1 MPCECESQYLIMSSP
16 DYISSR
22 VKAKSVRTKSTRTKL
37 KSKPILTEEECELL
51 NNLIGKYGCRWS
63 KISKHFP
70 TKSLNSIE
78 SFVRKNPNKFSSIFK
93 FPERLRKHRCWTD
106 SEMKLLNNLIMKYGR
121 NYDAISRRIL
131 GRTSEAVSR
140 FLPRHS
146 PDLPALRN
154 ANILRWFK
162 SSSLWTERETRTLN
176 DLVEQ
181 YGNDWFLISSKLYGR
196 TAFACQDKFYACW
209 QPNKIKKELVL
220 HSWPQEAIRVLDYLI
235 SKYGRWQIIPILLPG
250 TTPFNYYMRSA
261 TNIWGWRNHEISL
274 LRDLIQKYGHDWKK
288 IKAYLPHKRVN
299 SIEHHVK
306 TNPQLYNIEYHKNDT
321 ELYEIV
327 QNLSVQ
333 KRWSADEL
341 RKLLELRSQYETD
354 WCKISEGLPGRSPSA
369 CFYKYQVITRLLMKV
384 GKDWHSSNIIQV
396 QDFFQKYGPDW
407 ELISQNVS
415 NKSPGEIQ
423 QLVNENPMF
432 FSNPGFDRHF
442 IDATRRTTAQPWSE
456 EDILKLKNFTEIH
469 GKDWNKIA
477 SQLPGKTSEDCEEY
491 YNLYKDNFPNL
502 NMNHMTISD
511 DKAWTEKEK
520 QSLKDLLEKYGTDYD
535 RIARFIPG
543 KSQESIRSYVNTHK
557 QELLPKELD
566 MYENESC
573 TPPWTKDE
581 ENKLINLV
589 ILYRDEWK
597 MISDYL
603 PERSPIACKRKYYT
617 ILHPNFSKIEAIS

>member
-1 MPCECESQYLIMSSP
+1 
-16 DYISSR
+16 
-22 VKAKSVRTKSTRTKL
+22 
-37 KSKPILTEEECELL
+37 
-51 NNLIGKYGCRWS
+51 
-63 KISKHFP
+63 
-70 TKSLNSIE
+70 
-78 SFVRKNPNKFSSIFK
+78 
-93 FPERLRKHRCWTD
+93 
-106 SEMKLLNNLIMKYGR
+106 MKLLNNLIMKYGR

-162 SSSLWTERETRTLN
+162 SSSLWSELETRTLN
-176 DLVEQ
+176 DLVEK

-209 QPNKIKKELVL
+209 QPNKIKKELAL
-220 HSWPQEAIRVLDYLI
+220 HSWPQEAIQVLDYLI

-288 IKAYLPHKRVN
+288 IKLYLPHKRIN

-306 TNPQLYNIEYHKNDT
+306 TNPQLYNIEDHEGKT
-321 ELYEIV
+321 ELYEIE
-327 QNLSVQ
+327 QNFGVQ
-333 KRWSADEL
+333 KRWNADEL

-384 GKDWHSSNIIQV
+384 GKDWHSSNILQV

-407 ELISQNVS
+407 ELIAQNIS

-423 QLVNENPMF
+423 QLVSENPMF

-442 IDATRRTTAQPWSE
+442 IDTTRKTTAQSWSE
-456 EDILKLKNFTEIH
+456 EDILKLKNLIEIH

-477 SQLPGKTSEDCEEY
+477 SQLPGKTHEDCEEY
-491 YNLYKDNFPNL
+491 YSFYQDSFPKLNANNLAISDN
-502 NMNHMTISD
+502 D

-520 QSLKDLLEKYGTDYD
+520 QLLKDLLEKYGTDYD

-543 KSQESIRSYVNTHK
+543 KSQESIVSYITVHK

-566 MYENESC
+566 MYEYESNIL
-573 TPPWTKDE
+573 PWTEDE

-589 ILYRDEWK
+589 RLYRDEWK

-603 PERSPIACKRKYYT
+603 PKRSPISCKRKYYT
-617 ILHPNFSKIEAIS
+617 ILNPNHSKIEAIS